1 MLRRFLQSLRQ
12 RCINLLQATMGSF
25 SKIWDNPIVNVSDLI
40 ASYFVDYFALLTRI
54 SISHPTATSTAMAQ
68 SVLHSILLGINALYA
83 NRPQKHSF
91 CQKPQR
97 RNLPKF
103 VQLVIENYMTER
115 RAQFY
120 ADKLGISL
128 QHLSTTV
135 KQVTGRNVLKL
146 FRMW

>member
-1 MLRRFLQSLRQ
+1 
-12 RCINLLQATMGSF
+12 
-25 SKIWDNPIVNVSDLI
+25 
-40 ASYFVDYFALLTRI
+40 
-54 SISHPTATSTAMAQ
+54 MAQ
-68 SVLHSILLGINALYA
+68 SGSTAFCFGINALYA
-83 NRPQKHSF
+83 NRPVKHSF

-97 RNLPKF
+97 RNFAKIRTTGYL
-103 VQLVIENYMTER
+103 NYMTER